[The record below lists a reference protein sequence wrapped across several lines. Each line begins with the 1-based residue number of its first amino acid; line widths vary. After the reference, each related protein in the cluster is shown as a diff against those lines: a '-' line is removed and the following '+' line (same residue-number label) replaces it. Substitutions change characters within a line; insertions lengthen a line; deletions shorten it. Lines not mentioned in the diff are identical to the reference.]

1 MLLMAT
7 KKYDLVVLGATG
19 YTGKFCAEYITT
31 NLPINVKWA
40 IAGRSEQKL
49 SKVLQELKVVD
60 PDRTLPCSCYT
71 SFPS

>member
-1 MLLMAT
+1 MLPMAT

-31 NLPINVKWA
+31 SLPTNVKWA

-49 SKVLQELKVVD
+49 SKVLQELKTID
-60 PDRTLPCSCYT
+60 SDRTLPCSCYN
-71 SFPS
+71 SFSS